1 MKCTV
6 VGAGR
11 SGISSAI
18 LAKKLNYNVFLTE
31 INPSEK
37 YKEAINKLKQFDI
50 EYEFGKHTS
59 KALEWTDLIILSPGV
74 PPTAPLIIEAEK
86 KGIKIISELEFARLA
101 CPDNLL
107 VAITGT
113 NGKTTTT
120 ALIEFIMNQAG
131 KKAIAC
137 GNIGTPLSAIVDSL
151 NKDTIIVAEVS
162 SFQLDRIEKFRPDI
176 AIILNITPDHLY
188 YHGTMEKYIE
198 AKYKISLNQNEKN
211 LLILNADDKLLLKA
225 MPEIR
230 AKIAYISMSSVAR
243 GMFATKDKMIYRDE
257 EQHIEEEIMLI
268 EEIRIRGLHNIYN
281 SLAAAMASRAFELS
295 NENIRDSLM
304 RFEGVEHRLELVR
317 ILNEVLYVND
327 SKATNVNATW
337 YALNSYKEPII
348 WIAGGRGDNDYSEL
362 DEPVAKNVVAI
373 IAIGEESDNIFNH
386 FSSKVRCY
394 KENSLEKAVWRAREI
409 AEKGQVVLFTPACKS
424 FDMFVNFEHRGE
436 VFKNIVRNL
445 V

>member
-11 SGISSAI
+11 SGLSSAI

-31 INPSEK
+31 INPSDK
-37 YKEAINKLKQFDI
+37 YKEAIDRLKQFDI
-50 EYEFGKHTS
+50 DYEFGEHTS
-59 KALEWTDLIILSPGV
+59 KALESTDLIILSPGV
-74 PPTAPLIIEAEK
+74 PPTVPLILEAEK
-86 KGIKIISELEFARLA
+86 KGLKIISELEFARLA

-120 ALIEFIMNQAG
+120 ALTEFILNQAG

-137 GNIGTPLSAIVDSL
+137 GNIGTPLSAVVDSIG
-151 NKDTIIVAEVS
+151 KDTIIVAEVS
-162 SFQLDRIEKFRPDI
+162 SFQLDRIDTFSPDI

-211 LLILNADDKLLLKA
+211 LLILNADDKLLLNA
-225 MPEIR
+225 MPKIK
-230 AKIAYISMSSVAR
+230 AKIAYISMSPVAR
-243 GMFATKDKMIYRDE
+243 GMFATEGRMIYRDE
-257 EQHIEEEIMLI
+257 EQHIEEEIMLL

-281 SLAAAMASRAFELS
+281 SLAAAMASRALELR

-337 YALNSYKEPII
+337 YALKSYDEPII

-362 DEPVAKNVVAI
+362 DEPVERNVVAI
-373 IAIGEESDNIFNH
+373 IAIGEEADNIFNH
-386 FSSKVRCY
+386 FASKVRCY
-394 KENSLEKAVWRAREI
+394 KENSLEEAVWRAREI